1 MDKMMHKIFKTLL
14 AAVIATMT
22 FCAEAATETV
32 NGIKWIYSVKD
43 GKASLESGGCLD
55 PAIPKSTSGTI
66 TIPSTLGGYPVTSIG
81 DRAFYGCS
89 SLTSVTIPN
98 SVTSIGR
105 CAFSRCSSLKSVT
118 IPNSVTSIGGGA
130 FWGCSSLTS
139 VTIPNSV
146 TSIGDDAFSR
156 CSSLKSVTIPD
167 SVTSIGIGVF
177 GGCSSLTSVTIPNS
191 VTSIER
197 SAFGGCSSLTGVTI
211 PDGVTS
217 IGFGAFWGC
226 SSLTSVTIP
235 NSVTSI
241 GDNAFDEC
249 SSLKSVTIPNSVTSI
264 GRYAF
269 SRCSSLTSVTVPNS
283 VTSIGDSAFAFCS
296 SLTGVMIPNSVT
308 SIGDDAFERCSS
320 LTSVTIP
327 NSVTSIG
334 GGAFF
339 DCSSLTSVTIPNS
352 VASIGGCAF
361 LGCKGLADSYGFIII
376 RGVLYDYCGE
386 GKEVLIPNSVTSI
399 GAWAFYDCS
408 SLTSVAIP
416 NSVTSIG
423 DKAFCDCSSLT
434 GVTIPDSVTSIGGR
448 VFSGCKGL
456 ADPDGFIII
465 RGVLYDYC
473 GEGKEVLIPNSVT
486 SIGRCAFEH
495 CSSLMGVTIPN
506 SVTSIGDRAFCDCSS
521 LTGVTIPNSVTNI
534 GDCAFEHCSFLSSVT
549 ILNSVT
555 SIGSAAFFGCKG
567 LADSNGFI
575 IIRGVL
581 HGYCGEGGAV
591 LIPDSVTNIGDGAFC
606 GCESLTSVTIPN
618 SVTSIGEYA
627 FSVCSS
633 LTSVT
638 IPNSVTSIGKDAF
651 SESGEL
657 TIYTDKGNADRLWKM
672 LENVGANVN
681 VKEIIEQMPIDQRSG
696 WQKAK
701 EQEAEEQESRG
712 IRWWFV
718 LGCVGT
724 VVVLV
729 GPFFWIVRRKKKR
742 EGASANMKKKMYV
755 GIGLFSFLLF
765 FLRGVYAAPPAGADE
780 ILVGVT
786 GYGDSPE
793 RYELMTN
800 GQCNLWVQWGN
811 PKNLM
816 PEHLGEWY
824 DWAKKN
830 RIRVMTI
837 YGRQNESETERLKEA
852 WGELYLGNN
861 IGEYAGF
868 LYQDEKSYF
877 KSWPRLSNLKEAHE
891 WLVGN
896 MLAAPKKAQLKRS
909 VEGREP
915 QLFSTSGSPLACY
928 ELDGGIDYI
937 CNEMYAVGC
946 GNLAYAT
953 AEARGAAKRRGINWW
968 SAWLAHEWQ
977 TCWPRVPYAVPQKMD
992 SLEVGL
998 KEMWL
1003 MGTSMMVLES
1013 GSQSTQAHPYTPADE
1028 KMDPF
1033 NSPKQEYHGEAP
1045 KAYRRTIKKFYE
1057 WTKTHPRAD
1066 GMPEVPAALALGN
1079 YDGYVGMTWN
1089 TFAIFGQHHL
1099 AATNAN
1105 WRVGAPEFTWEA
1117 IMEEFYPRPTDSL
1130 KPFANGWLGGSPH
1143 GQVDVVN
1150 IDDALKVEQ
1159 LKDYKVLIFGGWNTM
1174 TGKIAETLREYVSQG
1189 GQVVLCTPQLSSR
1202 IDREYANYTASD
1214 IVQAVPGVKVKDVFL
1229 SEDILMVKSSAPEF
1243 LKAAYPAH
1251 LSAKLRVADVELGEN
1266 VEIVATM
1273 GKKPYLVKANCGK
1286 GAFWMCLAWDYPA
1299 ARREA
1304 EEFPSFR
1311 AFRLEFWKT
1320 LCRGLVRE
1328 SQPFLLGGED
1338 ADYINWSIY
1347 KDRIYLLN
1355 TDCVSPRK
1363 VKLNGAELELAPKE
1377 LKEIA
1382 LKPNLRQN

>member
-1 MDKMMHKIFKTLL
+1 MRHPITYSGVDKMKHKIFKTLF
-14 AAVIATMT
+14 VVV
-22 FCAEAATETV
+22 AAT
-32 NGIKWIYSVKD
+32 
-43 GKASLESGGCLD
+43 
-55 PAIPKSTSGTI
+55 
-66 TIPSTLGGYPVTSIG
+66 
-81 DRAFYGCS
+81 
-89 SLTSVTIPN
+89 
-98 SVTSIGR
+98 
-105 CAFSRCSSLKSVT
+105 
-118 IPNSVTSIGGGA
+118 
-130 FWGCSSLTS
+130 
-139 VTIPNSV
+139 
-146 TSIGDDAFSR
+146 
-156 CSSLKSVTIPD
+156 
-167 SVTSIGIGVF
+167 
-177 GGCSSLTSVTIPNS
+177 
-191 VTSIER
+191 
-197 SAFGGCSSLTGVTI
+197 
-211 PDGVTS
+211 
-217 IGFGAFWGC
+217 
-226 SSLTSVTIP
+226 
-235 NSVTSI
+235 
-241 GDNAFDEC
+241 
-249 SSLKSVTIPNSVTSI
+249 
-264 GRYAF
+264 
-269 SRCSSLTSVTVPNS
+269 
-283 VTSIGDSAFAFCS
+283 
-296 SLTGVMIPNSVT
+296 
-308 SIGDDAFERCSS
+308 
-320 LTSVTIP
+320 
-327 NSVTSIG
+327 
-334 GGAFF
+334 
-339 DCSSLTSVTIPNS
+339 
-352 VASIGGCAF
+352 
-361 LGCKGLADSYGFIII
+361 
-376 RGVLYDYCGE
+376 
-386 GKEVLIPNSVTSI
+386 
-399 GAWAFYDCS
+399 
-408 SLTSVAIP
+408 
-416 NSVTSIG
+416 
-423 DKAFCDCSSLT
+423 
-434 GVTIPDSVTSIGGR
+434 
-448 VFSGCKGL
+448 
-456 ADPDGFIII
+456 
-465 RGVLYDYC
+465 
-473 GEGKEVLIPNSVT
+473 
-486 SIGRCAFEH
+486 
-495 CSSLMGVTIPN
+495 
-506 SVTSIGDRAFCDCSS
+506 
-521 LTGVTIPNSVTNI
+521 
-534 GDCAFEHCSFLSSVT
+534 
-549 ILNSVT
+549 
-555 SIGSAAFFGCKG
+555 
-567 LADSNGFI
+567 
-575 IIRGVL
+575 
-581 HGYCGEGGAV
+581 
-591 LIPDSVTNIGDGAFC
+591 
-606 GCESLTSVTIPN
+606 
-618 SVTSIGEYA
+618 
-627 FSVCSS
+627 
-633 LTSVT
+633 
-638 IPNSVTSIGKDAF
+638 
-651 SESGEL
+651 
-657 TIYTDKGNADRLWKM
+657 
-672 LENVGANVN
+672 
-681 VKEIIEQMPIDQRSG
+681 
-696 WQKAK
+696 
-701 EQEAEEQESRG
+701 
-712 IRWWFV
+712 
-718 LGCVGT
+718 
-724 VVVLV
+724 
-729 GPFFWIVRRKKKR
+729 
-742 EGASANMKKKMYV
+742 MKKKMYV
-755 GIGLFSFLLF
+755 GIVLFSFLLF
-765 FLRGVYAAPPAGADE
+765 FLSGVYAAPPAGADE

-830 RIRVMTI
+830 RIRIMTI
-837 YGRQNESETERLKEA
+837 YGRQNESETKRLKDV

-877 KSWPRLSNLKEAHE
+877 KSWPKLSNLKEAHE

-1057 WTKTHPRAD
+1057 WTKTHPRAN

-1117 IMEEFYPRPTDSL
+1117 IMEEFYPRPTDAL

-1174 TGKIAETLREYVSQG
+1174 TEKIAETLREYVSQG

-1202 IDREYANYTASD
+1202 IDREYANYAASD

-1286 GAFWMCLAWDYPA
+1286 GAFWMSLAWDYPA

-1363 VKLNGAELELAPKE
+1363 VKLNGVELELAPKE

>member
-1 MDKMMHKIFKTLL
+1 MRSPIKYSGVDKMKHKIFKTLL
-14 AAVIATMT
+14 AAVVATMT
-22 FCAEAATETV
+22 FCAEAETETI
-32 NGIKWIYSVKD
+32 NGI
-43 GKASLESGGCLD
+43 G
-55 PAIPKSTSGTI
+55 
-66 TIPSTLGGYPVTSIG
+66 
-81 DRAFYGCS
+81 
-89 SLTSVTIPN
+89 
-98 SVTSIGR
+98 
-105 CAFSRCSSLKSVT
+105 
-118 IPNSVTSIGGGA
+118 
-130 FWGCSSLTS
+130 
-139 VTIPNSV
+139 
-146 TSIGDDAFSR
+146 
-156 CSSLKSVTIPD
+156 
-167 SVTSIGIGVF
+167 
-177 GGCSSLTSVTIPNS
+177 
-191 VTSIER
+191 
-197 SAFGGCSSLTGVTI
+197 
-211 PDGVTS
+211 
-217 IGFGAFWGC
+217 
-226 SSLTSVTIP
+226 
-235 NSVTSI
+235 
-241 GDNAFDEC
+241 
-249 SSLKSVTIPNSVTSI
+249 
-264 GRYAF
+264 
-269 SRCSSLTSVTVPNS
+269 
-283 VTSIGDSAFAFCS
+283 
-296 SLTGVMIPNSVT
+296 
-308 SIGDDAFERCSS
+308 
-320 LTSVTIP
+320 
-327 NSVTSIG
+327 
-334 GGAFF
+334 
-339 DCSSLTSVTIPNS
+339 
-352 VASIGGCAF
+352 
-361 LGCKGLADSYGFIII
+361 
-376 RGVLYDYCGE
+376 
-386 GKEVLIPNSVTSI
+386 
-399 GAWAFYDCS
+399 
-408 SLTSVAIP
+408 
-416 NSVTSIG
+416 
-423 DKAFCDCSSLT
+423 
-434 GVTIPDSVTSIGGR
+434 
-448 VFSGCKGL
+448 
-456 ADPDGFIII
+456 
-465 RGVLYDYC
+465 
-473 GEGKEVLIPNSVT
+473 
-486 SIGRCAFEH
+486 
-495 CSSLMGVTIPN
+495 
-506 SVTSIGDRAFCDCSS
+506 
-521 LTGVTIPNSVTNI
+521 
-534 GDCAFEHCSFLSSVT
+534 
-549 ILNSVT
+549 
-555 SIGSAAFFGCKG
+555 
-567 LADSNGFI
+567 
-575 IIRGVL
+575 
-581 HGYCGEGGAV
+581 
-591 LIPDSVTNIGDGAFC
+591 
-606 GCESLTSVTIPN
+606 
-618 SVTSIGEYA
+618 
-627 FSVCSS
+627 
-633 LTSVT
+633 
-638 IPNSVTSIGKDAF
+638 
-651 SESGEL
+651 
-657 TIYTDKGNADRLWKM
+657 
-672 LENVGANVN
+672 
-681 VKEIIEQMPIDQRSG
+681 
-696 WQKAK
+696 
-701 EQEAEEQESRG
+701 
-712 IRWWFV
+712 
-718 LGCVGT
+718 
-724 VVVLV
+724 
-729 GPFFWIVRRKKKR
+729 RKKKR
-742 EGASANMKKKMYV
+742 EGASANKKKKMYT
-755 GIGLFSFLLF
+755 GIVLFSFLLF
-765 FLRGVYAAPPAGADE
+765 FLSGVYAAPPAGADE

-824 DWAKKN
+824 GWAKKN

-837 YGRQNESETERLKEA
+837 YGRQNESETKRLKDV

-877 KSWPRLSNLKEAHE
+877 KSWPKLSNLKEAHE

-1057 WTKTHPRAD
+1057 WTKTHPRAN

-1150 IDDALKVEQ
+1150 IDEALKVEQ

-1174 TGKIAETLREYVSQG
+1174 TEKIAETLREYVSQG

-1363 VKLNGAELELAPKE
+1363 VKLNGAEFELAPKE

>member
-14 AAVIATMT
+14 AAVLATMT
-22 FCAEAATETV
+22 FCVEADTETI
-32 NGIKWIYSVKD
+32 NGIKWTYSVEN
-43 GKASLESGGCLD
+43 GKASLERGGCLD
-55 PAIPKSTSGTI
+55 PAIPKSTSGAI

-81 DRAFYGCS
+81 DRAFCDCSSLTGVTIPDGVKSIGDSAFYGCS

-98 SVTSIGR
+98 SVTSIGDN
-105 CAFSRCSSLKSVT
+105 AF
-118 IPNSVTSIGGGA
+118 G
-130 FWGCSSLTS
+130 GCSSLT
-139 VTIPNSV
+139 
-146 TSIGDDAFSR
+146 
-156 CSSLKSVTIPD
+156 SVTIPD

-191 VTSIER
+191 VTSIGDA
-197 SAFGGCSSLTGVTI
+197 AFCCCSSLTGVTI

-217 IGFGAFWGC
+217 IGFCAFKGC

-241 GDNAFDEC
+241 GDLAFDGC

-264 GRYAF
+264 GDNAF
-269 SRCSSLTSVTVPNS
+269 SLCSSLK
-283 VTSIGDSAFAFCS
+283 
-296 SLTGVMIPNSVT
+296 
-308 SIGDDAFERCSS
+308 
-320 LTSVTIP
+320 SVTIP

-334 GGAFF
+334 KDAFSA
-339 DCSSLTSVTIPNS
+339 CKSLKSVTIPNS
-352 VASIGGCAF
+352 VTSIGDGAFSGCKSLASVTIPNSVTSIGDWAFVDCSSLTRVTIPDSVTSIGGGAF
-361 LGCKGLADSYGFIII
+361 SECKGLADLDGFIII
-376 RGVLYDYCGE
+376 RGVLYGYCGE

-399 GAWAFYDCS
+399 GDWAFFDCS
-408 SLTSVAIP
+408 SLTS
-416 NSVTSIG
+416 
-423 DKAFCDCSSLT
+423 
-434 GVTIPDSVTSIGGR
+434 VTIPDSVTSIGGGAFR
-448 VFSGCKGL
+448 GCKGL
-456 ADPDGFIII
+456 ADSDGFIII

-486 SIGRCAFEH
+486 SIGDSAFAF

-506 SVTSIGDRAFCDCSS
+506 SVTNIGGGAFKFCSS
-521 LTGVTIPNSVTNI
+521 LTSVTIP
-534 GDCAFEHCSFLSSVT
+534 
-549 ILNSVT
+549 NSVT

-581 HGYCGEGGAV
+581 HGYCGEGGVV
-591 LIPDSVTNIGDGAFC
+591 LIPDSVTNIGDWAFC
-606 GCESLTSVTIPN
+606 GCSSLTSVTIPD
-618 SVTSIGEYA
+618 SVTRIGEEA
-627 FSVCSS
+627 FWGCSS

-638 IPNSVTSIGKDAF
+638 IPNSVTSIGRSAFYGCSSLTSVTIPNSVTSIEDRAFQFCSSLTSVIIPNSVTRIGEYAFYDCSSLTSVTIPNSVTSIRVDAF
-651 SESGEL
+651 GRCGEL
-657 TIYTDKGNADRLWKM
+657 TIYTDAGNSDRLRKM
-672 LENVGANVN
+672 LENAGAN
-681 VKEIIEQMPIDQRSG
+681 VKEIIE
-696 WQKAK
+696 QKAK

-724 VVVLV
+724 AVILV
-729 GPFFWIVRRKKKR
+729 GLFFWIVRRNKKR
-742 EGASANMKKKMYV
+742 EGASANMKRKMYV
-755 GIGLFSFLLF
+755 GIVLLSFLLF
-765 FLRGVYAAPPAGADE
+765 FLSGVYAAPPAGADE

-877 KSWPRLSNLKEAHE
+877 KSWPKLSNLKEAHE

-1057 WTKTHPRAD
+1057 WTKTHPRAN

-1117 IMEEFYPRPTDSL
+1117 VMEEFYPRPTDSL

-1377 LKEIA
+1377 LKEIF
-1382 LKPNLRQN
+1382 L

>member
-14 AAVIATMT
+14 AVVAATMT

-32 NGIKWIYSVKD
+32 NGIKWIYFVKD

-55 PAIPKSTSGTI
+55 PAIPKSTSGAI
-66 TIPSTLGGYPVTSIG
+66 TIPSTLGGYPVTSIRDG
-81 DRAFYGCS
+81 AFWGCS
-89 SLTSVTIPN
+89 SLASVTIPD
-98 SVTSIGR
+98 SVTSIGDS
-105 CAFSRCSSLKSVT
+105 AF
-118 IPNSVTSIGGGA
+118 A
-130 FWGCSSLTS
+130 FCSSLTS

-146 TSIGDDAFSR
+146 TSIGDNAFDR

-191 VTSIER
+191 VTSIGGV
-197 SAFGGCSSLTGVTI
+197 AFCCCSSLTGVTI

-217 IGFGAFWGC
+217 IGFCAFSGC

-241 GDNAFDEC
+241 GDLAFDGC

-264 GRYAF
+264 GDNAF
-269 SRCSSLTSVTVPNS
+269 SLCSSLKSVT
-283 VTSIGDSAFAFCS
+283 
-296 SLTGVMIPNSVT
+296 IPNSVT
-308 SIGDDAFERCSS
+308 SIGKDAFSACKS

-334 GGAFF
+334 DGAFSG
-339 DCSSLTSVTIPNS
+339 CKSLASVTIPNS
-352 VASIGGCAF
+352 VTSIGDWAFVDCSSLTRVTIPDSVTSIGGGAF
-361 LGCKGLADSYGFIII
+361 SECKGLADLDGFIII
-376 RGVLYDYCGE
+376 RGVLYGYCGE

-399 GAWAFYDCS
+399 GDWAFFDCS
-408 SLTSVAIP
+408 
-416 NSVTSIG
+416 
-423 DKAFCDCSSLT
+423 
-434 GVTIPDSVTSIGGR
+434 
-448 VFSGCKGL
+448 
-456 ADPDGFIII
+456 
-465 RGVLYDYC
+465 
-473 GEGKEVLIPNSVT
+473 
-486 SIGRCAFEH
+486 
-495 CSSLMGVTIPN
+495 
-506 SVTSIGDRAFCDCSS
+506 
-521 LTGVTIPNSVTNI
+521 
-534 GDCAFEHCSFLSSVT
+534 
-549 ILNSVT
+549 
-555 SIGSAAFFGCKG
+555 
-567 LADSNGFI
+567 
-575 IIRGVL
+575 
-581 HGYCGEGGAV
+581 
-591 LIPDSVTNIGDGAFC
+591 
-606 GCESLTSVTIPN
+606 SLTSVTIPN
-618 SVTSIGEYA
+618 SVTNIRDGVFKGCSSLTSVIIPNSVTRIGEYA
-627 FSVCSS
+627 FYDCSS

-638 IPNSVTSIGKDAF
+638 IPNSVTSIGERAF
-651 SESGEL
+651 SECGEL
-657 TIYTDKGNADRLWKM
+657 TIYTDKGNSDRLRKM
-672 LENVGANVN
+672 LENTGANV
-681 VKEIIEQMPIDQRSG
+681 KESIE
-696 WQKAK
+696 QKAK

-718 LGCVGT
+718 LGCVG
-724 VVVLV
+724 VVGGL
-729 GPFFWIVRRKKKR
+729 FFWIICRKKKR

-755 GIGLFSFLLF
+755 GIVLFSFLLF

-824 DWAKKN
+824 GWAKKN

-837 YGRQNESETERLKEA
+837 YGRQNESETKRLKDV

-877 KSWPRLSNLKEAHE
+877 KNWPKLSNLKEAHE

-1057 WTKTHPRAD
+1057 WTKTHPRAN

-1117 IMEEFYPRPTDSL
+1117 VMEEFYPRPTDSL

-1159 LKDYKVLIFGGWNTM
+1159 LKGYKVLIFGGWNTM
-1174 TGKIAETLREYVSQG
+1174 TGKIAATLREYASQG

-1229 SEDILMVKSSAPEF
+1229 SEDILMVKSLAPEF

-1363 VKLNGAELELAPKE
+1363 VKLNGVELELAPKE
-1377 LKEIA
+1377 LKEIF
-1382 LKPNLRQN
+1382 L

>member
-1 MDKMMHKIFKTLL
+1 MKHKIFKTLL
-14 AAVIATMT
+14 AAVLATMT
-22 FCAEAATETV
+22 FCAEADTETI
-32 NGIKWIYSVKD
+32 NGIEWIYSVKN
-43 GKASLESGGCLD
+43 GKAGLGGGYSTL
-55 PAIPKSTSGTI
+55 AIPKSTSGAI

-81 DRAFYGCS
+81 DVAFYGCSSLTSVTIPDSVTSIGESAFYDCSSLKSVTIPDSVTSIGRSAFYGCS

-98 SVTSIGR
+98 SVTSIR
-105 CAFSRCSSLKSVT
+105 IWAFY
-118 IPNSVTSIGGGA
+118 
-130 FWGCSSLTS
+130 
-139 VTIPNSV
+139 
-146 TSIGDDAFSR
+146 
-156 CSSLKSVTIPD
+156 
-167 SVTSIGIGVF
+167 
-177 GGCSSLTSVTIPNS
+177 
-191 VTSIER
+191 
-197 SAFGGCSSLTGVTI
+197 
-211 PDGVTS
+211 
-217 IGFGAFWGC
+217 GC

-241 GDNAFDEC
+241 GDNAF
-249 SSLKSVTIPNSVTSI
+249 S
-264 GRYAF
+264 G
-269 SRCSSLTSVTVPNS
+269 
-283 VTSIGDSAFAFCS
+283 
-296 SLTGVMIPNSVT
+296 
-308 SIGDDAFERCSS
+308 CSS

-327 NSVTSIG
+327 NSVTSIVD
-334 GGAFF
+334 GAFEGCSSLKSVTIPNCVTSIGDGAF
-339 DCSSLTSVTIPNS
+339 EGCSSLKSVTIPNCVTSIGEYAFSGCSSLTSVTIPDS
-352 VASIGGCAF
+352 VTSIGGCAF
-361 LGCKGLADSYGFIII
+361 SGCKGLADLDGFIII
-376 RGVLYDYCGE
+376 RGVLYGYCGE

-399 GAWAFYDCS
+399 GDWAFY
-408 SLTSVAIP
+408 
-416 NSVTSIG
+416 
-423 DKAFCDCSSLT
+423 DCSSLT
-434 GVTIPDSVTSIGGR
+434 GVTIPDSVTSIG
-448 VFSGCKGL
+448 
-456 ADPDGFIII
+456 DG
-465 RGVLYDYC
+465 
-473 GEGKEVLIPNSVT
+473 
-486 SIGRCAFEH
+486 AFW
-495 CSSLMGVTIPN
+495 G
-506 SVTSIGDRAFCDCSS
+506 CSS
-521 LTGVTIPNSVTNI
+521 LT
-534 GDCAFEHCSFLSSVT
+534 SVT

-555 SIGSAAFFGCKG
+555 SIGE
-567 LADSNGFI
+567 
-575 IIRGVL
+575 R
-581 HGYCGEGGAV
+581 
-591 LIPDSVTNIGDGAFC
+591 
-606 GCESLTSVTIPN
+606 
-618 SVTSIGEYA
+618 
-627 FSVCSS
+627 
-633 LTSVT
+633 
-638 IPNSVTSIGKDAF
+638 AF
-651 SESGEL
+651 SECGEL
-657 TIYTDKGNADRLWKM
+657 TIYTDKGNLYRLCKM
-672 LENVGANVN
+672 LENTGAN
-681 VKEIIEQMPIDQRSG
+681 VKEIIEQMPSDQRTG
-696 WQKAK
+696 DQKANG
-701 EQEAEEQESRG
+701 QESEEQESRG
-712 IRWWFV
+712 IRWGLV
-718 LGCVGT
+718 LGYVGT
-724 VVVLV
+724 IVIFGGL
-729 GPFFWIVRRKKKR
+729 FFWIVRRKKKR
-742 EGASANMKKKMYV
+742 EGASANMKKKMYT
-755 GIGLFSFLLF
+755 GIVLFSFLLF
-765 FLRGVYAAPPAGADE
+765 FLRGVYAALPAGADE

-816 PEHLGEWY
+816 PEHLGKWY

-837 YGRQNESETERLKEA
+837 YGRQNESETKRLKDV

-877 KSWPRLSNLKEAHE
+877 KSWPKLSNLKEAHE

-1057 WTKTHPRAD
+1057 WTKTHPRAN

-1117 IMEEFYPRPTDSL
+1117 IMEEFYPRPTDAL

-1174 TGKIAETLREYVSQG
+1174 TEKIAETLREYVSRG

-1363 VKLNGAELELAPKE
+1363 VKLNGVELELAPKE

-1382 LKPNLRQN
+1382 LKPNLRQNCHPYPTFLN

>member
-1 MDKMMHKIFKTLL
+1 MMHKIFKTLL
-14 AAVIATMT
+14 AVVAATMT

-32 NGIKWIYSVKD
+32 NGIKWTYSVEN
-43 GKASLESGGCLD
+43 GKASLERGGCLD
-55 PAIPKSTSGTI
+55 PAIPKSTSGAI
-66 TIPSTLGGYPVTSIG
+66 TIPSTLGGYPVTSIRDG
-81 DRAFYGCS
+81 AFWGCS
-89 SLTSVTIPN
+89 SLASVTIPD
-98 SVTSIGR
+98 SVTSIGDS
-105 CAFSRCSSLKSVT
+105 AF
-118 IPNSVTSIGGGA
+118 A
-130 FWGCSSLTS
+130 FCSSLTS

-146 TSIGDDAFSR
+146 TSIGDNAFDR

-191 VTSIER
+191 VTSIGGV
-197 SAFGGCSSLTGVTI
+197 AFCCCSSLTGVTI

-217 IGFGAFWGC
+217 IGFCAFSGC

-241 GDNAFDEC
+241 GDLAFDGC

-264 GRYAF
+264 GDNAF
-269 SRCSSLTSVTVPNS
+269 SLCSSLKSVT
-283 VTSIGDSAFAFCS
+283 
-296 SLTGVMIPNSVT
+296 IPNSVT
-308 SIGDDAFERCSS
+308 SIGKDAFSACKS

-334 GGAFF
+334 DGAFSG
-339 DCSSLTSVTIPNS
+339 CKSLASVTIPNS
-352 VASIGGCAF
+352 VTSIGDWAFVDCSSLTRVTIPDSVTSIGGGAF
-361 LGCKGLADSYGFIII
+361 SECKGLADLDGFIII
-376 RGVLYDYCGE
+376 RGVLYGYCGE

-399 GAWAFYDCS
+399 GDWAFFDCS
-408 SLTSVAIP
+408 
-416 NSVTSIG
+416 
-423 DKAFCDCSSLT
+423 
-434 GVTIPDSVTSIGGR
+434 
-448 VFSGCKGL
+448 
-456 ADPDGFIII
+456 
-465 RGVLYDYC
+465 
-473 GEGKEVLIPNSVT
+473 
-486 SIGRCAFEH
+486 
-495 CSSLMGVTIPN
+495 
-506 SVTSIGDRAFCDCSS
+506 
-521 LTGVTIPNSVTNI
+521 
-534 GDCAFEHCSFLSSVT
+534 
-549 ILNSVT
+549 
-555 SIGSAAFFGCKG
+555 
-567 LADSNGFI
+567 
-575 IIRGVL
+575 
-581 HGYCGEGGAV
+581 
-591 LIPDSVTNIGDGAFC
+591 
-606 GCESLTSVTIPN
+606 SLTSVTIPN
-618 SVTSIGEYA
+618 SVTNIRDGVFKGCSSLTSVIIPNSVTRIGEYA
-627 FSVCSS
+627 FYDCSS

-638 IPNSVTSIGKDAF
+638 IPNSVTSIGERAF
-651 SESGEL
+651 SECGEL
-657 TIYTDKGNADRLWKM
+657 TIYTDKGNSDRLRKM
-672 LENVGANVN
+672 LENTGANV
-681 VKEIIEQMPIDQRSG
+681 KESIE
-696 WQKAK
+696 QKAK

-718 LGCVGT
+718 LGCVG
-724 VVVLV
+724 VVGGL
-729 GPFFWIVRRKKKR
+729 FFWIICRKKKR

-755 GIGLFSFLLF
+755 GIVLFSFLLF

-824 DWAKKN
+824 GWAKKN

-837 YGRQNESETERLKEA
+837 YGRQNESETKRLKDV

-877 KSWPRLSNLKEAHE
+877 KNWPKLSNLKEAHE

-1057 WTKTHPRAD
+1057 WTKTHPRAN

-1117 IMEEFYPRPTDSL
+1117 VMEEFYPRPTDSL

-1159 LKDYKVLIFGGWNTM
+1159 LKGYKVLIFGGWNTM
-1174 TGKIAETLREYVSQG
+1174 TGKIAATLREYASQG

-1229 SEDILMVKSSAPEF
+1229 SEDILMVKSLAPEF

-1363 VKLNGAELELAPKE
+1363 VKLNGVELELAPKE
-1377 LKEIA
+1377 LKEIF
-1382 LKPNLRQN
+1382 L

>member
-1 MDKMMHKIFKTLL
+1 MMHKIFKTLL
-14 AAVIATMT
+14 AVVAATMT

-32 NGIKWIYSVKD
+32 NGIKWTYSVEN
-43 GKASLESGGCLD
+43 GKASLERGGCLD
-55 PAIPKSTSGTI
+55 PAIPKSTSGAI
-66 TIPSTLGGYPVTSIG
+66 TIPSTLGGYPVTSIRDG
-81 DRAFYGCS
+81 AFWGCS
-89 SLTSVTIPN
+89 SLASVTIPD
-98 SVTSIGR
+98 SVTSIGDS
-105 CAFSRCSSLKSVT
+105 AF
-118 IPNSVTSIGGGA
+118 A
-130 FWGCSSLTS
+130 FCSSLTS

-146 TSIGDDAFSR
+146 TSIGDNAFDR

-191 VTSIER
+191 VTSIGDA
-197 SAFGGCSSLTGVTI
+197 AFCCCSSLTGVTI

-217 IGFGAFWGC
+217 IGFCAFSGC

-241 GDNAFDEC
+241 GDLAFDGC

-264 GRYAF
+264 GDNAF
-269 SRCSSLTSVTVPNS
+269 SLCSSLKSVT
-283 VTSIGDSAFAFCS
+283 
-296 SLTGVMIPNSVT
+296 IPNSVT
-308 SIGDDAFERCSS
+308 SIGKDAFSACKS

-334 GGAFF
+334 DGAFSG
-339 DCSSLTSVTIPNS
+339 CKSLASVTIPNS
-352 VASIGGCAF
+352 VTSIGRYAFSVCSSLTRVTIPDSVTSIGGGAF
-361 LGCKGLADSYGFIII
+361 SECKGLADLDGFIII
-376 RGVLYDYCGE
+376 RGVLYGYCGE

-399 GAWAFYDCS
+399 GDWAFFDCS
-408 SLTSVAIP
+408 
-416 NSVTSIG
+416 
-423 DKAFCDCSSLT
+423 
-434 GVTIPDSVTSIGGR
+434 
-448 VFSGCKGL
+448 
-456 ADPDGFIII
+456 
-465 RGVLYDYC
+465 
-473 GEGKEVLIPNSVT
+473 
-486 SIGRCAFEH
+486 
-495 CSSLMGVTIPN
+495 
-506 SVTSIGDRAFCDCSS
+506 
-521 LTGVTIPNSVTNI
+521 
-534 GDCAFEHCSFLSSVT
+534 
-549 ILNSVT
+549 
-555 SIGSAAFFGCKG
+555 
-567 LADSNGFI
+567 
-575 IIRGVL
+575 
-581 HGYCGEGGAV
+581 
-591 LIPDSVTNIGDGAFC
+591 
-606 GCESLTSVTIPN
+606 SLTSVTIPN
-618 SVTSIGEYA
+618 SVTNIRDGVFKGCSSLTSVIIPNSVTRIGEYA
-627 FSVCSS
+627 FYDCSS

-638 IPNSVTSIGKDAF
+638 IPNSVTSIGERAF
-651 SESGEL
+651 SECGEL
-657 TIYTDKGNADRLWKM
+657 TIYTDKGNSDRLRKM
-672 LENVGANVN
+672 LENTGANV
-681 VKEIIEQMPIDQRSG
+681 KESIE
-696 WQKAK
+696 QKAK

-718 LGCVGT
+718 LGCVG
-724 VVVLV
+724 VVGGL
-729 GPFFWIVRRKKKR
+729 FFWIICRKKKR

-755 GIGLFSFLLF
+755 GIVLFSFLLF

-824 DWAKKN
+824 GWAKKN

-837 YGRQNESETERLKEA
+837 YGRQNESETKRLKDV

-877 KSWPRLSNLKEAHE
+877 KNWPKLSNLKEAHE

-1057 WTKTHPRAD
+1057 WTKTHPRAN

-1117 IMEEFYPRPTDSL
+1117 VMEEFYPRPTDSL

-1159 LKDYKVLIFGGWNTM
+1159 LKGYKVLIFGGWNTM
-1174 TGKIAETLREYVSQG
+1174 TGKIAATLREYASQG

-1229 SEDILMVKSSAPEF
+1229 SEDILMVKSLAPEF

-1363 VKLNGAELELAPKE
+1363 VKLNGVELELAPKE
-1377 LKEIA
+1377 LKEIF
-1382 LKPNLRQN
+1382 L

>member
-14 AAVIATMT
+14 AVVAATMT

-32 NGIKWIYSVKD
+32 NGIKWTYSVEN
-43 GKASLESGGCLD
+43 GKASLERGGCLD
-55 PAIPKSTSGTI
+55 PAIPKSTSGAI
-66 TIPSTLGGYPVTSIG
+66 TIPSTLGGYPVTSIRDGAFWGCSSLASVTIPDSVTSIG
-81 DRAFYGCS
+81 DSAFAFCS

-98 SVTSIGR
+98 SVTSIGGV
-105 CAFSRCSSLKSVT
+105 AFCCCSSLTGVT
-118 IPNSVTSIGGGA
+118 IPDGVTSIGFCA
-130 FWGCSSLTS
+130 FSGCSSLTS

-146 TSIGDDAFSR
+146 TSIGD
-156 CSSLKSVTIPD
+156 L
-167 SVTSIGIGVF
+167 
-177 GGCSSLTSVTIPNS
+177 
-191 VTSIER
+191 
-197 SAFGGCSSLTGVTI
+197 
-211 PDGVTS
+211 
-217 IGFGAFWGC
+217 
-226 SSLTSVTIP
+226 
-235 NSVTSI
+235 
-241 GDNAFDEC
+241 AFDGC

-264 GRYAF
+264 GDNAF
-269 SRCSSLTSVTVPNS
+269 SLCSSLKSVT
-283 VTSIGDSAFAFCS
+283 
-296 SLTGVMIPNSVT
+296 IPNSVT
-308 SIGDDAFERCSS
+308 SIGKDAFSACKS

-334 GGAFF
+334 DGAFSGCKSLASVTIPNSVTSIGDWAFF
-339 DCSSLTSVTIPNS
+339 DCSSLTRVTIPDS
-352 VASIGGCAF
+352 VTSIGGGAF
-361 LGCKGLADSYGFIII
+361 SECKGLADLDGFIII
-376 RGVLYDYCGE
+376 RGVLYGYCGE

-399 GAWAFYDCS
+399 GDWAFFDCS
-408 SLTSVAIP
+408 
-416 NSVTSIG
+416 
-423 DKAFCDCSSLT
+423 
-434 GVTIPDSVTSIGGR
+434 
-448 VFSGCKGL
+448 
-456 ADPDGFIII
+456 
-465 RGVLYDYC
+465 
-473 GEGKEVLIPNSVT
+473 
-486 SIGRCAFEH
+486 
-495 CSSLMGVTIPN
+495 
-506 SVTSIGDRAFCDCSS
+506 
-521 LTGVTIPNSVTNI
+521 
-534 GDCAFEHCSFLSSVT
+534 
-549 ILNSVT
+549 
-555 SIGSAAFFGCKG
+555 
-567 LADSNGFI
+567 
-575 IIRGVL
+575 
-581 HGYCGEGGAV
+581 
-591 LIPDSVTNIGDGAFC
+591 
-606 GCESLTSVTIPN
+606 SLTSVTIPN
-618 SVTSIGEYA
+618 SVTNIRDGVFKGCSSLTSVIIPNSVTRIGEYA
-627 FSVCSS
+627 FYDCSS

-638 IPNSVTSIGKDAF
+638 IPNSVTSIGERAF
-651 SESGEL
+651 SECGEL
-657 TIYTDKGNADRLWKM
+657 TIYTDKGNSDRLRKM
-672 LENVGANVN
+672 LENTGANV
-681 VKEIIEQMPIDQRSG
+681 KESIE
-696 WQKAK
+696 QKAK

-718 LGCVGT
+718 LGCVG
-724 VVVLV
+724 VVGGL
-729 GPFFWIVRRKKKR
+729 FFWIICRKKKR

-755 GIGLFSFLLF
+755 GIVLFSFLLF

-824 DWAKKN
+824 GWAKKN

-837 YGRQNESETERLKEA
+837 YGRQNESETKRLKEA

-877 KSWPRLSNLKEAHE
+877 KNWPKLSNLKEAHE

-1057 WTKTHPRAD
+1057 WTKTHPRAN

-1117 IMEEFYPRPTDSL
+1117 VMEEFYPRPMDAL
-1130 KPFANGWLGGSPH
+1130 KPFANGWLGGTPH

-1159 LKDYKVLIFGGWNTM
+1159 LKGYKVLIFGGWNTM
-1174 TGKIAETLREYVSQG
+1174 TGKIAATLREYASQG

-1229 SEDILMVKSSAPEF
+1229 SEDILMVKSLAPEF

-1363 VKLNGAELELAPKE
+1363 VKLNGVELELAPKE
-1377 LKEIA
+1377 LKEIF
-1382 LKPNLRQN
+1382 L

>member
-1 MDKMMHKIFKTLL
+1 MRHPIIYLGMDKMKHKIYKTLL
-14 AAVIATMT
+14 AVVAATMT

-43 GKASLESGGCLD
+43 GKASLERGGCLD
-55 PAIPKSTSGTI
+55 PAIPKSTSGAI

-81 DRAFYGCS
+81 D
-89 SLTSVTIPN
+89 
-98 SVTSIGR
+98 
-105 CAFSRCSSLKSVT
+105 
-118 IPNSVTSIGGGA
+118 GA
-130 FWGCSSLTS
+130 FDRCSSLTS

-146 TSIGDDAFSR
+146 TSIGD
-156 CSSLKSVTIPD
+156 L
-167 SVTSIGIGVF
+167 
-177 GGCSSLTSVTIPNS
+177 
-191 VTSIER
+191 
-197 SAFGGCSSLTGVTI
+197 
-211 PDGVTS
+211 
-217 IGFGAFWGC
+217 
-226 SSLTSVTIP
+226 
-235 NSVTSI
+235 
-241 GDNAFDEC
+241 AFDGC

-264 GRYAF
+264 GDNAF
-269 SRCSSLTSVTVPNS
+269 SLCSSLK
-283 VTSIGDSAFAFCS
+283 
-296 SLTGVMIPNSVT
+296 
-308 SIGDDAFERCSS
+308 
-320 LTSVTIP
+320 SVTIP

-334 GGAFF
+334 KDAFSA
-339 DCSSLTSVTIPNS
+339 CKSLKSVTIPNS
-352 VASIGGCAF
+352 VTSIGDGAFSGCKSLASVTIPNSVTSIGDWAFVDCSSLTRVTIPDSVTSIGGGAF
-361 LGCKGLADSYGFIII
+361 SECKGLADLDGFIII
-376 RGVLYDYCGE
+376 RGVLYGYCGE

-399 GAWAFYDCS
+399 GDWAFFDCS
-408 SLTSVAIP
+408 SLTS
-416 NSVTSIG
+416 
-423 DKAFCDCSSLT
+423 
-434 GVTIPDSVTSIGGR
+434 VTIPDSVTSIGGGAFR
-448 VFSGCKGL
+448 GCKGL
-456 ADPDGFIII
+456 ADSDGFIII

-495 CSSLMGVTIPN
+495 CSSLTSVTIP
-506 SVTSIGDRAFCDCSS
+506 
-521 LTGVTIPNSVTNI
+521 
-534 GDCAFEHCSFLSSVT
+534 
-549 ILNSVT
+549 NSVT

-581 HGYCGEGGAV
+581 HGYCGEGGVV
-591 LIPDSVTNIGDGAFC
+591 LIPDSVTNIGDWAFC

-618 SVTSIGEYA
+618 SVTSIR
-627 FSVCSS
+627 V
-633 LTSVT
+633 
-638 IPNSVTSIGKDAF
+638 DAF
-651 SESGEL
+651 GRCGEL
-657 TIYTDKGNADRLWKM
+657 TIYTDAGNSDRLRKM
-672 LENVGANVN
+672 LENAGAN
-681 VKEIIEQMPIDQRSG
+681 VKEIIE
-696 WQKAK
+696 QKAK

-742 EGASANMKKKMYV
+742 EGASANMKKKMYT
-755 GIGLFSFLLF
+755 GIVLLSFLLF

-786 GYGDSPE
+786 GYGDSSE

-837 YGRQNESETERLKEA
+837 YGRQNESETKRLKEA

-877 KSWPRLSNLKEAHE
+877 KNWPKLSNLKEAHE

-1057 WTKTHPRAD
+1057 WTKTHPRAN

-1363 VKLNGAELELAPKE
+1363 VKLNGVELELAPKE
-1377 LKEIA
+1377 LKEIF
-1382 LKPNLRQN
+1382 L